1 MRKRFAAVLA
11 YPFSSPEPV
20 LSWSRRRLQIKPTGS
35 GDENGPHLNLAPE
48 LYFCTA
54 DGVTERFPSLYK
66 RIAASANQIGLIYF
80 EKGTHEMSLPYLL
93 ELAPQLGQKEVNN
106 QNQKKL
112 SLVV

>member
-1 MRKRFAAVLA
+1 MPGTTDILLA

-20 LSWSRRRLQIKPTGS
+20 AELTGS

-93 ELAPQLGQKEVNN
+93 ELARASK
-106 QNQKKL
+106 
-112 SLVV
+112 